1 MIYLVEDDD
10 EIRTLEEYALKSAG
24 FTVQGFSDGDA
35 FQRAMEENRPSLV
48 ILDVMLP
55 GKDGITLLRELRGNY
70 GTTIPVMMV
79 TAKTGELD
87 VVAGLE
93 GGADDY
99 LAKPFG
105 VLEFTSRV
113 RALLRR
119 AGTEAGKLTDGG
131 VLHCGAVSLDDSR
144 RLVTSGGQTVELTYN
159 EYELLRLLMKNAR
172 RVVPREEILQKVWG
186 TDFEGESRTLDMHVR
201 TLRQKLGEA
210 GEQLRTVRKVGFVF
224 TDEEANS

>member
-10 EIRTLEEYALKSAG
+10 EIRTLEEYALKNAG
-24 FTVQGFSDGDA
+24 FTVRGFSDGEA
-35 FQRAMEENRPSLV
+35 FQKAMEEVRPSLV

-55 GKDGITLLRELRGNY
+55 GKDGVTLLRELRSSFGSS
-70 GTTIPVMMV
+70 IPVMMV
-79 TAKTGELD
+79 TAKTSELD
-87 VVAGLE
+87 IVAGLE
-93 GGADDY
+93 DGADDY

-119 AGTEAGKLTDGG
+119 AGTEAGKLADGG

-144 RLVTSGGQTVELTYN
+144 RIAASNGQPVELTYK
-159 EYELLRLLMKNAR
+159 EYELLRLLMKNVR

-201 TLRQKLGEA
+201 TLRQKLGAA

-224 TDEEANS
+224 TDEEAAQ

>member
-24 FTVQGFSDGDA
+24 FAVQGFSDGDA

-144 RLVTSGGQTVELTYN
+144 RLVTSGGQTVELTYK

>member
-24 FTVQGFSDGDA
+24 FTVRGFSQGQA
-35 FQRAMEENRPSLV
+35 FQQAMEQAKPSLV

-55 GKDGITLLRELRGNY
+55 GKDGITLLKELRESY
-70 GTTIPVMMV
+70 GTAIPVLMV

-119 AGTEAGKLTDGG
+119 AGTESGKLADGG
-131 VLHCGAVSLDDSR
+131 VLRCGAVCLDDAR
-144 RLVTSGGQTVELTYN
+144 RLVTNNGQPVELTFK
-159 EYELLRLLMKNAR
+159 EYELLRLLMKNAH
-172 RVVPREEILQKVWG
+172 RVVPREEILQRVWG

-224 TDEEANS
+224 TDKEANP

>member
-1 MIYLVEDDD
+1 
-10 EIRTLEEYALKSAG
+10 
-24 FTVQGFSDGDA
+24 
-35 FQRAMEENRPSLV
+35 
-48 ILDVMLP
+48 
-55 GKDGITLLRELRGNY
+55 
-70 GTTIPVMMV
+70 MMV
-79 TAKTGELD
+79 TAKSAELD

-99 LAKPFG
+99 LSKPFG

-119 AGTEAGKLTDGG
+119 AGVEAGKLAGG
-131 VLHCGAVSLDDSR
+131 ALHCGLVSLDDTR
-144 RLVTSGGQTVELTYN
+144 RQVTSDGQPVELTFK
-159 EYELLRLLMKNAR
+159 EYELLRLLLKNAR

-201 TLRQKLGEA
+201 TLRQKLGPG

-224 TDEEANS
+224 TDEEAGL

>member
-24 FTVQGFSDGDA
+24 FSVRGFSDGA
-35 FQRAMEENRPSLV
+35 PFKQALEQERPSLV
-48 ILDVMLP
+48 ILDMMLP
-55 GKDGITLLRELRGNY
+55 GEDGIALLRHVRAQC
-70 GTTIPVMMV
+70 GTALPVMMV
-79 TAKTGELD
+79 TAKSAELD

-99 LAKPFG
+99 LSKPFG

-119 AGTEAGKLTDGG
+119 AGAEAGKLAGG
-131 VLHCGAVSLDDSR
+131 ALHCGLVSLDDTR
-144 RLVTSGGQTVELTYN
+144 RQVTSDGQPVELTFK
-159 EYELLRLLMKNAR
+159 EYELLRLLLKNAR

-201 TLRQKLGEA
+201 TLRQKLGPG
-210 GEQLRTVRKVGFVF
+210 GEQLRTVRKVGSMF
-224 TDEEANS
+224 TDEEAGL

>member
-113 RALLRR
+113 R
-119 AGTEAGKLTDGG
+119 
-131 VLHCGAVSLDDSR
+131 
-144 RLVTSGGQTVELTYN
+144 
-159 EYELLRLLMKNAR
+159 
-172 RVVPREEILQKVWG
+172 
-186 TDFEGESRTLDMHVR
+186 
-201 TLRQKLGEA
+201 
-210 GEQLRTVRKVGFVF
+210 
-224 TDEEANS
+224 